1 METSFEIK
9 PPDNLE
15 PGEDPENSPSLLAF
29 LEKRGDVSHVTQA
42 QLYKARNLYVTKF
55 WQIKRVAKTLGLPP
69 SVIERWNLAY
79 DWDEERDRR
88 LFQQF
93 QKINGKRS
101 KSRRNID
108 ERADSIFH
116 GIERV
121 AEEMLQEHMDAPE
134 GKEGMLQ
141 RLGIKD
147 LATLAK
153 TVKDCHET
161 RRLIHGRSNAPS
173 VSKQEVKIE
182 VTGDLFQQVGHMLQ
196 KVIAPQQIDMNR
208 HKITVENAEDA
219 EYEEII
225 ED

>member
-9 PPDNLE
+9 PPDTLE
-15 PGEDPENSPSLLAF
+15 AEEDPENAPSLLAF

-55 WQIKRVAKTLGLPP
+55 WQIKQVAKTLGLPS
-69 SVIERWNLAY
+69 SVIERWNFAY
-79 DWDEERDRR
+79 DWDEERNRR

-93 QKINGKRS
+93 QRINGQRSKRS
-101 KSRRNID
+101 RNID

-121 AEEMLQEHMDAPE
+121 AEQILQEHMDAPE
-134 GKEGMLQ
+134 GSAGTLQ

-147 LATLAK
+147 LASLAK

-161 RRLIHGRSNAPS
+161 RRLIHGKSSAPS

-182 VTGDLFQQVGHMLQ
+182 VTGDLFSQVGHMLQ
-196 KVIAPQQIDMNR
+196 KVIAPQIGLNKP
-208 HKITVENAEDA
+208 KITVQDLEDV
-219 EYEEII
+219 EFEEII